1 MKVSDEMVE
10 RAARALWMRATSDPW
25 DGASEKFREH
35 YLKDARAALETAL
48 EGCKIVKAQKYQF
61 RGYNGLRKSARIRAA
76 LNASMVGKR
85 VALVPLDE

>member
-35 YLKDARAALETAL
+35 YLKDARAALE
-48 EGCKIVKAQKYQF
+48 
-61 RGYNGLRKSARIRAA
+61 AA
-76 LNASMVGKR
+76 LHGCATAEWRPRDEGAEITMWCSDSSLGRKR
-85 VALVPLDE
+85 VALVPLDD